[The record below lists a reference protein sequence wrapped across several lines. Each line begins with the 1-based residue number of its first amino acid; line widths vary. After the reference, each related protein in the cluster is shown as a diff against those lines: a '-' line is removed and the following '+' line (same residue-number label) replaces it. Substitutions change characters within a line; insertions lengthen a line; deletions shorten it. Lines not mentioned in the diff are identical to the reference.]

1 MRRRA
6 VLAAIGTASLAGCL
20 DRAADALNLST
31 PLASISHVATET
43 EGVELDVTVTRERA
57 TTARPARVELAF
69 TNETDTEVRL
79 SLSEEEQ
86 LAEPLESFTPDG
98 SDAIEGDQRMDTGL
112 VLVPISEKAESRR
125 KDCWQYQSN
134 GSLLIPTSTDLEPGE
149 SFRREYE
156 VWDDHVNDGCYPPE
170 TYRFGSWGETGPVW
184 RFSLRVE
191 KPSGGTPLDR

>member
-1 MRRRA
+1 VNRRS

-20 DRAADALNLST
+20 NRAADALNLST

-43 EGVELDVTVTRERA
+43 EGIGLDVAVTRERS

-69 TNETDTEVRL
+69 TNETDTEVTL
-79 SLSEEEQ
+79 SLSDDDQ
-86 LAEPLESFTPDG
+86 LAGPLESFTPDG
-98 SDAIEGDQRMDTGL
+98 FEAIDGDQRIDTGL
-112 VLVPISEKAESRR
+112 VLVPTPVKADSQRA
-125 KDCWQYQSN
+125 DCWQYESPPRP
-134 GSLLIPTSTDLEPGE
+134 LIPTSTDLAPGE
-149 SFRREYE
+149 SLRREYE

-191 KPSGGTPLDR
+191 GPTD